1 MTKVTLSYIG
11 GINERVEP
19 LLSGVVSAEGIE
31 IVPTRSHPSETF
43 WRQLNFEQFDF
54 FEMSISTFLIAHD
67 QGADMVA
74 IPAFP
79 NRFFMHTNLYYHS
92 DSGIDGPRSIAGRR
106 IGVSEYQQTSALW
119 TRGILEH
126 DFGVSQFDLD
136 WYMERTEELSH
147 GGATEFT
154 PQGGIR
160 FHRVPREQTLRQMLV
175 DHEIDVGPAGSGS
188 LGNASGPYAT
198 GPMNWNFVDRATLR
212 PGPVGDRSKIRPLF
226 PDRIA
231 EARRFIDEHGFI
243 PANHFFA
250 IRGDIDR
257 KYPWVAFNLYRALI
271 DAKRTAAGRLAHS
284 LPSGLIFG
292 PEYLAQT
299 AEIVGEDPYPFG
311 LEANRPMLE
320 LMTQMS
326 HEQGLI
332 HRRPALEEL
341 FKDEFH
347 HV

>member
-1 MTKVTLSYIG
+1 MAKLQLSYIG

-19 LLSGVVSAEGIE
+19 LLTGEVQAEGIE

-54 FEMSISTFLIAHD
+54 FEMSISTFLIARD
-67 QGADMVA
+67 QGAEMVA

-79 NRFFMHTNLYYHS
+79 NRFFMHTNLHYHA
-92 DSGIDGPRSIAGRR
+92 DAGIDGPASIAGRR

-126 DFGVSQFDLD
+126 DFGVSQFDLE

-154 PQGGIR
+154 PQKGIR
-160 FHRVPREQTLRQMLV
+160 FHRVDRDKTLRQMLV
-175 DHEIDVGPAGSGS
+175 DHEIDLGPAGSGG
-188 LGNASGPYAT
+188 LGSSSGPLAT
-198 GPMNWNFVDRATLR
+198 GPMNWNFVDRSTLR
-212 PGPVGDRSKIRPLF
+212 SAPTGDRSKVRPLF

-231 EARRFIDEHGFI
+231 EARRFVGQHGFI

-250 IRGDIDR
+250 VRGDVDE

-271 DAKRTAAGRLAHS
+271 DAKRTAASRLVQS
-284 LPSGLIFG
+284 VPSALVFG
-292 PEYLAQT
+292 PEYVAQT

-311 LEANRPMLE
+311 LEANRSMLE

-326 HEQGLI
+326 YEQGLI
-332 HRRPALEEL
+332 RRRPALEEL
-341 FKDEFH
+341 FKAEFH
-347 HV
+347 YV